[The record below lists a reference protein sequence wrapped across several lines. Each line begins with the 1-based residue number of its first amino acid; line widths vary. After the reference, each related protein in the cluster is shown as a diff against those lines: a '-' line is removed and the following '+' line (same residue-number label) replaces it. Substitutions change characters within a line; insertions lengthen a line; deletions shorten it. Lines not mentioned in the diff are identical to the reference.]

1 MSTNRPTLD
10 GPEKE
15 PAVYAISVLRRRY
28 FTVVIAVGMLILAA
42 CGGSESADEA
52 TPVATP
58 SGEAR
63 MVQDGDTVS
72 VHYTGTLDNGEQFD
86 SSEGRDPL
94 TFTVGSGQVIS
105 GFDDAV
111 RGHAVGDSIDVRIPP
126 EDAYGQRDEQQM
138 LDVAKAGA
146 PPDLKVGDSVRLQN
160 GATAV
165 VLDITAD
172 TVRIDAN
179 HPLAGEALNFTIEI
193 VSIN

>member
-1 MSTNRPTLD
+1 VSTNRPTLD

-15 PAVYAISVLRRRY
+15 LAVYIASLLRRRY
-28 FTVVIAVGMLILAA
+28 FPVVFVASMLVVAA

-52 TPVATP
+52 TPTATP
-58 SGEAR
+58 TEEAR

-86 SSEGRDPL
+86 SSVGRDPL

-111 RGHAVGDSIDVRIPP
+111 RGHAVGESIDVRIPP
-126 EDAYGQRDEQQM
+126 EEAYGQRDEQQV

-146 PPDLKVGDSVRLQN
+146 PPDLEVGDKVRLQN

>member
-1 MSTNRPTLD
+1 
-10 GPEKE
+10 
-15 PAVYAISVLRRRY
+15 
-28 FTVVIAVGMLILAA
+28 
-42 CGGSESADEA
+42 
-52 TPVATP
+52 
-58 SGEAR
+58 

-111 RGHAVGDSIDVRIPP
+111 RGRAVGESIDVRIPP
-126 EDAYGQRDEQQM
+126 EEAYGQRDEQQV

-146 PPDLKVGDSVRLQN
+146 PPDLEVGDTVRLQN